1 MLCCVVL
8 NDAGL
13 LVVLCCDGDN
23 VGVWLF
29 MRKWLAVMVVHTM
42 DCDSGRVG
50 GGGQQ
55 QKQQKQQRQ
64 RVGLT

>member
-50 GGGQQ
+50 GGDNN
-55 QKQQKQQRQ
+55 KSNKSNKDK
-64 RVGLT
+64 GLV